1 VDAVSDPSDNIDVD
15 LPDDAFLSERESNL
29 LLNLNRKI
37 DNVTYESCDVCVEDG
52 FNLSVVGGQCSRCG
66 SDRGEPV
73 RKWSAENNI
82 HPGMPVLLR

>member
-1 VDAVSDPSDNIDVD
+1 MDAVSDRSDNIDVD

-37 DNVTYESCDVCVEDG
+37 DSVTYESCDICVEDG
-52 FNLSVVGGQCSRCG
+52 FNLSVVGGQCSRCR

-73 RKWSAENNI
+73 RKWSAENNV
-82 HPGMPVLLR
+82 HPGMAILHR